1 MDSPIRGRTRELT
14 RKVDATV
21 PMNIHNRFDVE
32 VIDSRTG
39 KIRQRAQAEN
49 VICSQLWTRLFA
61 PNTYFNYIHYG
72 TGSGTPAS
80 ADTSLFTFLGYGT
93 PATGDDVSTIDVANG
108 MLSLRRKIT
117 LAETTAV
124 GSNLTEVGIGYSDR
138 KS

>member
-21 PMNIHNRFDVE
+21 PMNIHNRFDIE
-32 VIDSRTG
+32 VIDRRTG

-93 PATGDDVSTIDVANG
+93 PSISDDVYAISLTNCVY
-108 MLSLRRKIT
+108 SLRRKIQ
-117 LAETTAV
+117 LSEATAA
-124 GSNLTEVGIGYSDR
+124 GSTLTEV
-138 KS
+138 